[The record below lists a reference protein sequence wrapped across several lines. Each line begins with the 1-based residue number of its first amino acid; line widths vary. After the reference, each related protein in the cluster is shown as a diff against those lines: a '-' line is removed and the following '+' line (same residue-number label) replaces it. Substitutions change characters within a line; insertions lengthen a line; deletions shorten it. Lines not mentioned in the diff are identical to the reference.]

1 MANFP
6 GPWKCDSSGI
16 AASDGTAILWANR
29 SGEILAGVH
38 ARRLLLACPKMLDLL
53 GRLDGLSETKAARLY
68 MSSDHLRA
76 LGEIEDLLKEI
87 DVSPAP
93 QPGSVQFPLVEG
105 SRFRFKTTTP
115 PQKLLYGTLSN
126 GPGLPRLIDTSR
138 VEWHEITDPSQVTTA
153 WIEVMEGGTEGKW
166 ARPRETVLDLQA
178 AEGLDSPDRKWTV
191 LKVESTRDRPHTSM
205 TCLADGEDEF
215 VVTAESSPVRCRFF
229 LGEGRMGGR
238 PLSSITRVPDRE
250 LDY

>member
-105 SRFRFKTTTP
+105 SRFRFKPMNP
-115 PQKLLYGTLSN
+115 PQKLLHGTLSQ
-126 GPGLPRLIDTSR
+126 GTGLPLLINTAR
-138 VEWHEITDPSQVTTA
+138 VEWHERTEDFQVITSWTEIMD
-153 WIEVMEGGTEGKW
+153 GGDDGKW
-166 ARPRETVLDLQA
+166 SRRRETVLDLRV
-178 AEGLDSPDRKWTV
+178 AEGLDSPDSEWTV
-191 LKVESTRDRPHTSM
+191 VGVDRRQGRLDTSM
-205 TCLADGEDEF
+205 SHPTVGEDEIYIE
-215 VVTAESSPVRCRFF
+215 AESAPVRCRFF
-229 LGEGRMGGR
+229 LGEGRRGGR
-238 PLSSITRVPDRE
+238 PPSSIALVQDR
-250 LDY
+250 